1 MTDIVTELLDFT
13 TRDHERGCTGREYV
27 CSCGYDNE
35 IEAAVKKASAE
46 IEHLR
51 LSLSEARATGRRE
64 GISEAADI
72 LLSKAAGLRANENP
86 TSTAMA
92 MIFEEQ
98 AAAIRAAME
107 KEE

>member
-1 MTDIVTELLDFT
+1 MTDIVERL
-13 TRDHERGCTGREYV
+13 RAIDHMSVEDCFLQSPLFLR
-27 CSCGYDNE
+27 
-35 IEAAVKKASAE
+35 AAEE

-64 GISEAADI
+64 GLSEAAGI
-72 LLSKAAGLRANENP
+72 LLAKAAGLRANENP

-98 AAAIRAAME
+98 SAAIRAAME
-107 KEE
+107 K